1 MHQWNIKKYLKNSE
15 REIRTTTNFSRRAI
29 CQFIIIINFDCC
41 IFIYVKTE
49 NRSCDN
55 IQYIFVRDTFP
66 KCVRTENL
74 LCTWLRVIST
84 STAVAV
90 ADVFVCSY
98 KNKKKTCVCFY
109 SLLLLLS
116 SIGIQDK
123 KYCAWFLK
131 LNAKTEK
138 YKIRSKKLFNFALVL
153 FVYLVWVSCN
163 YRSFSLS
170 IYSINRL
177 SYVLK
182 FHLYDIWILERNST
196 LHKILRKSYVRYS
209 GTTYS
214 CAVHYMETSNKQTIN
229 ILHGITKQKP
239 NPKYWIIYGSNIF
252 GEWLHTYLRNQRR
265 KQK

>member
-196 LHKILRKSYVRYS
+196 LHKILRKP
-209 GTTYS
+209 TYDTV
-214 CAVHYMETSNKQTIN
+214 CGA
-229 ILHGITKQKP
+229 LHGNEQQTNDKYSAWNNKTKTKP
-239 NPKYWIIYGSNIF
+239 KILN
-252 GEWLHTYLRNQRR
+252 YLRIKYFWRMTAHVFT
-265 KQK
+265 